1 MRVFVTGATGFVG
14 SVVVREL
21 VSAGHQVLGLS
32 RSDAGSAS
40 LQAAGADVHR
50 GSLDDLASL
59 QAGAAAADA
68 VIHTGFNHDFSKF
81 KENCEADRRIIAALG
96 DALAGS
102 NRPFLVTSGTGLL
115 QLGRP
120 ATEDDL
126 PNVGSSVIPRV
137 ATEEAVAAI
146 VERGV
151 KASLIRLPPSVHG
164 TGDHGFVPMLI
175 AKARETGVSAYVGD
189 GENHWPAVHR
199 FDAAN
204 VYRLALERGALE
216 PRYHAVA
223 EEGVPFRQ
231 IAELIGRRLG
241 VPVVSKSHEE
251 AATHFG
257 WFAHFA
263 GMDSPASSAKTKA
276 WLNWKPT
283 QPGLLED
290 LDQDAYF
297 AG

>member
-14 SVVVREL
+14 SAVVREL
-21 VSAGHQVLGLS
+21 LSTGHQVLGLS
-32 RSDAGSAS
+32 RSDAGAIS
-40 LQAAGADVHR
+40 LEALGAEVYR

-59 QAGAAAADA
+59 RAGAAAADA
-68 VIHTGFNHDFSKF
+68 VIHTGFNHDFSRF
-81 KENCEADRRIIAALG
+81 KENCEADRRVIAALG
-96 DALAGS
+96 EELHGS
-102 NRPFLVTSGTGLL
+102 DRPLLVTSGTGLL
-115 QLGRP
+115 QLGRS

-126 PNVGSSVIPRV
+126 SHASSSAIPRV
-137 ATEEAVAAI
+137 ATEEAVADI

-164 TGDHGFVPMLI
+164 IGDHGFVPMLI
-175 AKARETGVSAYVGD
+175 AKARETGISVYLGSGD
-189 GENHWPAVHR
+189 NRWPAVHR
-199 FDAAN
+199 LDAAK
-204 VYRLALERGALE
+204 VYRLALERGASE

-223 EEGVPFRQ
+223 EGGVPFRA

-241 VPVVSKSHEE
+241 LPVASRSHEE
-251 AATHFG
+251 AAAHFG

-263 GMDSPASSAKTKA
+263 GMDSPASSARTRE
-276 WLNWKPT
+276 WLNWQPT
-283 QPGLLED
+283 QPGLLAD

>member
-14 SVVVREL
+14 TAVVREL
-21 VSAGHQVLGLS
+21 LSAGHQVLGLS
-32 RSDAGSAS
+32 RSDAGAAS
-40 LQAAGADVHR
+40 LQAAGAEVHR

-59 QAGAAAADA
+59 QAGAAEADA
-68 VIHTGFNHDFSKF
+68 VIHTGFNHDFSKY
-81 KENCEADRRIIAALG
+81 KENCESDRRIIAAFG
-96 DALAGS
+96 DELAGS
-102 NRPFLVTSGTGLL
+102 DRPFLVTSGTGLL

-120 ATEDDL
+120 AAESDL

-164 TGDHGFVPMLI
+164 AGDHGFVPMLI

-189 GENHWPAVHR
+189 GENRWPAVHR
-199 FDAAN
+199 LDAAN

-241 VPVVSKSHEE
+241 VPVISKNHEE
-251 AATHFG
+251 ATAHFG

-263 GMDSPASSAKTKA
+263 GMDSPASSATTKE
-276 WLNWKPT
+276 WLDWKPI
-283 QPGLLED
+283 QPCLLED

>member
-14 SVVVREL
+14 SAVIREL

-32 RSDAGSAS
+32 RSETSNAS
-40 LQAAGADVHR
+40 LQAAGADAHR

-68 VIHTGFNHDFSKF
+68 VIHTGFNHDFSKY
-81 KENCEADRRIIAALG
+81 KESCESDRRIIAAFG
-96 DALAGS
+96 DELSGS
-102 NRPFLVTSGTGLL
+102 DRPLLVTSGSGLL
-115 QLGRP
+115 QVGRP
-120 ATEDDL
+120 STEDDL
-126 PNVGSSVIPRV
+126 PNLSSSVIPRV

-175 AKARETGVSAYVGD
+175 ARARETGVSAYVGNGD
-189 GENHWPAVHR
+189 NRWPAVHR
-199 FDAAN
+199 LDAAK
-204 VYRLALERGALE
+204 VYRLALERGTLE

-231 IAELIGRRLG
+231 IADLIGRRLG
-241 VPVVSKSHEE
+241 VPIVSKSREE
-251 AATHFG
+251 AVAHFG

-263 GMDSPASSAKTKA
+263 GMDSPASSAKTKE
-276 WLNWKPT
+276 WLTWKPS
-283 QPGLLED
+283 QLGLLED

-297 AG
+297 TG

>member
-14 SVVVREL
+14 TAVMKEL
-21 VSAGHQVLGLS
+21 ISAGHQVLGLS

-40 LQAAGADVHR
+40 LLAAGAAVHR

-68 VIHTGFNHDFSKF
+68 VIHTGFNHDFSRF

-102 NRPFLVTSGTGLL
+102 DRPFLVTSGTGLL
-115 QLGRP
+115 QLGRA

-126 PNVGSSVIPRV
+126 PNLGSSVIPRV

-146 VERGV
+146 VERGI

-175 AKARETGVSAYVGD
+175 AKARETGVSAYVGN
-189 GENHWPAVHR
+189 GENRWPAVHR
-199 FDAAN
+199 FDAAK
-204 VYRLALERGALE
+204 VYRLTLERGALD

-241 VPVVSKSHEE
+241 VPVVSKNHEE
-251 AATHFG
+251 AAAHFG

-263 GMDSPASSAKTKA
+263 GMDSPASSEKTKE